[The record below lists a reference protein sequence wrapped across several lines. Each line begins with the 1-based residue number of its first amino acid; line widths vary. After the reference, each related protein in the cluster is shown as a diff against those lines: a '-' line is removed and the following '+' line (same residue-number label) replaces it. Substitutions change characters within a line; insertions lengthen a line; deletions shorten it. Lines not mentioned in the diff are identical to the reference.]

1 MELSATD
8 AAELPGMSIEPV
20 ESDGPKMGGEPP
32 APSQKSSKKTSS
44 ETSTSTPSA
53 GAPQKR
59 RGSLKYKLLA
69 LLVTLPLFSLSL
81 YLMLA
86 TSLFKSDKLAYVF
99 DSTGMAVRGVAS
111 RAKLEIQNEV
121 QSLTVIVEEFDE
133 RSRSFGS
140 GAKAQFQRSP
150 SVLAARVYR
159 MRSDRSAELQGNLA
173 RPEKSLEKDL
183 EEALK
188 KSFQDDKT
196 TKELIK
202 RASEQGGMALGRL
215 ESGPSD
221 LVQLV
226 RLWGKDGKN
235 VTHAVVGWVRLQ
247 GLERAFGVVS
257 TYSGFL
263 ADAKGQVLFGP
274 DATQTRG
281 EKVQTFADWKF
292 FKDLKVRK
300 VNDGTVEVP
309 SPDGNVRLASYS
321 LVGWG
326 DLVAVGLVRK
336 KEALKAVD
344 ILLYKSIIFFVALI
358 SFSVMTSVFAS
369 GKLTSTLRLLYTA
382 TEKVSSGD
390 FNIDVKVQSNDE
402 VGSLAESF
410 NRMAAKISELL
421 KETADKARMEK
432 ELETAKT
439 VQETLF
445 PTSKFELGKVKLAGV
460 YQSASECGGD
470 WWYHCVIEGKI
481 FLWIGDATG
490 HGVPAALLTSAAR
503 SAATIIERLPDITPA
518 KAMKYL
524 NSSIHHGA
532 KGKMMMTFFIAS
544 IDTETGEVLYANA
557 SHDSPYLLRDTSG
570 KLTKKSVEPLNE
582 VNSPRLGEL
591 ADYDYEDCKVQ
602 LEPGDAIFFYTDGVP
617 DVQNPEGVAWGQKN
631 FMKNILS
638 SASGNTP
645 ADEAVEKMRSEA
657 MGYRQNMELPD
668 DVTFI
673 LCKYS

>member
-1 MELSATD
+1 MELTPQGMTDTADISAILTD
-8 AAELPGMSIEPV
+8 PIAAGGDSEPAA
-20 ESDGPKMGGEPP
+20 P
-32 APSQKSSKKTSS
+32 APKSSSKTSS
-44 ETSTSTPSA
+44 PAREAGTPK
-53 GAPQKR
+53 KR

-99 DSTGMAVRGVAS
+99 DSTSMAVRGAAS

-150 SVLAARVYR
+150 SILAARVYR
-159 MRSDRSAELQGNLA
+159 MRSDRSADLQGNLA
-173 RPEKSLEKDL
+173 RPEKSLEGDL

-202 RASEQGGMALGRL
+202 RASDQGGMAFGKPA
-215 ESGPSD
+215 SGPAD

-226 RLWGKDGKN
+226 RLWGKDGKH

-263 ADAKGQVLFGP
+263 ADTQGRVLFGP

-292 FKDLKVRK
+292 FSDLKARK

-309 SPDGNVRLASYS
+309 SPDGNARLASYS
-321 LVGWG
+321 QVGWG

-557 SHDSPYLLRDTSG
+557 SHDSPYLLRDTTG
-570 KLTKKSVEPLNE
+570 KLTKKNVEPLND

-638 SASGNTP
+638 SASNNTP

-657 MGYRQNMELPD
+657 MGYRQNTELPD

-673 LCKYS
+673 LCKYNA